1 MFTKITISLLLT
13 VVSMGTV
20 IHAQSKG
27 TIAYELRMDTVVVD
41 PVTGEWPDMT
51 WIHFLENA
59 GYNVIKMFN
68 TSLSTAE
75 QATLDTL
82 NNADLVI
89 LGRSVPTVY
98 LGGNSVD
105 DKKAWNGITKP
116 LLTGNMWAL
125 RSTRLNWFN
134 TTAITTQAD
143 SGTVYNATIEIPAD
157 PAFKDLATTS
167 GPIPWVIGPVDM
179 LDTEDGGNGFVLAKT
194 ENVPNRVLFV
204 RFDPYEEFYPG
215 AGEWPEHYRTYIGN
229 GRDASSAPPFNY
241 FPFTEESKTVLL
253 AEVANL
259 IALGGGTSVGGR
271 GNATTPSTFVLAQ
284 NYPNPFNPTTKIAY
298 AVPTATR
305 VLLEVFDVLGRK
317 VATLVDETRQVGEF
331 SVDFDASSLV
341 SGVYMYRM
349 TTPNT
354 SITKK
359 MTLVR

>member
-1 MFTKITISLLLT
+1 
-13 VVSMGTV
+13 MGTV

-27 TIAYELRMDTVVVD
+27 TIAFVLRMDTVVVD

-51 WIHFLENA
+51 WIHFLEDA
-59 GYNVIKMFN
+59 GYDVIKLDTLFLAEDP
-68 TSLSTAE
+68 TSQE
-75 QATLDTL
+75 TLDTL

-89 LGRSVPTVY
+89 IGRSVPTVT
-98 LGGNSVD
+98 LGSTYPA
-105 DKKAWNGITKP
+105 DKAAWNGITKP

-134 TTAITTQAD
+134 TTAITTQGD
-143 SGTVYNATIEIPAD
+143 SSSVFNATIEIPAD
-157 PAFKDLATTS
+157 PAFKDLTTTS
-167 GPIPWVIGPVDM
+167 GPIPWLIGSVDM
-179 LDTEDGGNGFVLAKT
+179 LDTEDAGNGFVLAKT
-194 ENVPNRVLFV
+194 ENVPSRVLFV
-204 RFDPYEEFYPG
+204 RFDPYEEFFPG
-215 AGEWPEHYRTYIGN
+215 AGEWPEGYRSYLGN
-229 GRDASSAPPFNY
+229 GRDASSLPPFNY

-271 GNATTPSTFVLAQ
+271 GNATTPSTFVLSQ

-298 AVPTATR
+298 AVPAATK

-317 VATLVDETRQVGEF
+317 VATLVDETKQVGEY

-341 SGVYMYRM
+341 SGVYMCRM

-354 SITKK
+354 SIMKK